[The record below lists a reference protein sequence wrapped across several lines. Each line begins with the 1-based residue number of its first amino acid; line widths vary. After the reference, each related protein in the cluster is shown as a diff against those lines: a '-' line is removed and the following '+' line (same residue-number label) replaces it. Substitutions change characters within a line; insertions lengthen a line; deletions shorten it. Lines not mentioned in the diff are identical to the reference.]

1 MRPSRLS
8 GSRRA
13 GCTRS
18 VWILGQA
25 YFCFALLDGHTISS
39 GSHIDP
45 ESLVVLGWVIL
56 LSNEAEPGVEGQS
69 VECDQNQNI
78 PMKDGL

>member
-1 MRPSRLS
+1 MRSNRLS

-13 GCTRS
+13 GCTRGMR
-18 VWILGQA
+18 ILGQV

-39 GSHIDP
+39 DSYIDT

-56 LSNEAEPGVEGQS
+56 PSNEAEPGVEGQS
-69 VECDQNQNI
+69 VGCDQNQNI

>member
-1 MRPSRLS
+1 MRSNRLS
-8 GSRRA
+8 G
-13 GCTRS
+13 S
-18 VWILGQA
+18 VWILGQV

-39 GSHIDP
+39 DSHAYP
-45 ESLVVLGWVIL
+45 ENLVDLGWLMWVIL

-78 PMKDGL
+78 PMKDGLVG